1 MKSSTHPQVLSYE
14 QIRDLSERILNDL
27 HSDLSLPIPIEEI
40 VELKLS
46 IQLNTVI
53 NLKENFDIDGFIHT
67 NFKEI
72 TLDDDMFNRFEERSR
87 FTIAHELGH
96 KYLHQDIYNKFNI
109 KDKESYT
116 TFQNSVPEDDQKWL
130 ENQANIFAAC
140 LLVPTTELKE
150 EFKKAMNEKNSTFF
164 EADYALPHLEGLP
177 SVFKVSSAVIYRRL
191 QKEGL
196 LSTK

>member
-116 TFQNSVPEDDQKWL
+116 TFQNSVE
-130 ENQANIFAAC
+130 
-140 LLVPTTELKE
+140 
-150 EFKKAMNEKNSTFF
+150 
-164 EADYALPHLEGLP
+164 
-177 SVFKVSSAVIYRRL
+177 RRI
-191 QKEGL
+191 
-196 LSTK
+196 